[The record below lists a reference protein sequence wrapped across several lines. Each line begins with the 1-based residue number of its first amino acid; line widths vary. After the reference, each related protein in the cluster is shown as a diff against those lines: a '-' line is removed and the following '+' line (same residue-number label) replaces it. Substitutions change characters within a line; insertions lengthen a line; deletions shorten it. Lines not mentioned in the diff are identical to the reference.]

1 MSLIAL
7 LATSATLGTL
17 GGVHCVAMC
26 SGLQKVAVH
35 GLDREPSRTS
45 DGDGRRPR
53 TIIPIASVASP
64 LLPAST
70 PGALRAAAQDLAF
83 QLSRIAGYSLLGGA
97 VGVSSEALRWGAAAA
112 PLMRPVWGLFNAAL
126 LVLGLTLLV
135 LGRQPVWIDG
145 FGRRI
150 WFATASGV
158 SVNVAAN
165 LSANQWPRRIL
176 SGLAWSLLPCGL
188 LYSALAVAALASSAL
203 GGAGV
208 MLAFGAATALDLL
221 AARWLLQAIGVM
233 TGARL
238 ADRAAIGV
246 RIGGALLS
254 AMAIAALL
262 ALALGQPHPFCN
274 T

>member
-7 LATSATLGTL
+7 LATSATLGAL

-35 GLDREPSRTS
+35 GLDRDLPRTS
-45 DGDGRRPR
+45 DGADSRLRR
-53 TIIPIASVASP
+53 TIPIATVAP
-64 LLPAST
+64 PAST
-70 PGALRAAAQDLAF
+70 PGALRAAGEDLVF
-83 QLSRIAGYSLLGGA
+83 QLSRITGYTLLGAA
-97 VGVSSEALRWGAAAA
+97 VGASSEALRWGAAAV

-126 LVLGLTLLV
+126 LVLGLALLV

-150 WFATASGV
+150 WSATTSGV
-158 SVNVAAN
+158 SAN
-165 LSANQWPRRIL
+165 RSATPSPRRIL

-208 MLAFGAATALDLL
+208 MLVFGAATAIDLL
-221 AARWLLQAIGVM
+221 AAGWLLQAIGVVA
-233 TGARL
+233 GARG

-254 AMAIAALL
+254 AMAIAALI

-274 T
+274 S

>member
-7 LATSATLGTL
+7 IATSATLGAL

-35 GLDREPSRTS
+35 GLDRDPSRTR
-45 DGDGRRPR
+45 DGDGARAR
-53 TIIPIASVASP
+53 TIVPIASVS
-64 LLPAST
+64 LPAST
-70 PGALRAAAQDLAF
+70 PGALRTAGQDLVF
-83 QLSRIAGYSLLGGA
+83 QLSRIVGYTLLGAA

-112 PLMRPVWGLFNAAL
+112 PLMRPIWGLFNAAL
-126 LVLGLTLLV
+126 LGLGLALLV

-145 FGRRI
+145 LGRRI
-150 WFATASGV
+150 WSSTASGF
-158 SVNVAAN
+158 SVNFAGTP
-165 LSANQWPRRIL
+165 SANQWPRRIL

-203 GGAGV
+203 GGASV

-221 AARWLLQAIGVM
+221 AARWLLHAIGVM
-233 TGARL
+233 TGTRL
-238 ADRAAIGV
+238 ADHAAIGV

-254 AMAIAALL
+254 LMAIAALF

-274 T
+274 S

>member
-7 LATSATLGTL
+7 IATSATLGAL

-35 GLDREPSRTS
+35 GLDRDPSRTR
-45 DGDGRRPR
+45 DGARARAR
-53 TIIPIASVASP
+53 TIVPSASVS
-64 LLPAST
+64 LPAST
-70 PGALRAAAQDLAF
+70 PGALRTAGQDLVF
-83 QLSRIAGYSLLGGA
+83 QLSRIVGYTLLGAA

-112 PLMRPVWGLFNAAL
+112 PLMRPIWGLFNAAL
-126 LVLGLTLLV
+126 LVLGLALLV

-145 FGRRI
+145 LGRRI
-150 WFATASGV
+150 WSSTASGF
-158 SVNVAAN
+158 SVNFAGTP
-165 LSANQWPRRIL
+165 SANQWPRRIL

-203 GGAGV
+203 GGASV

-221 AARWLLQAIGVM
+221 AARWLLHAIGVM
-233 TGARL
+233 TGTRL
-238 ADRAAIGV
+238 ADHAAIGV

-254 AMAIAALL
+254 LMAIAALF

-274 T
+274 S

>member
-7 LATSATLGTL
+7 LATSATLGAL

-35 GLDREPSRTS
+35 GLDRDPSRTR
-45 DGDGRRPR
+45 DRAGAR
-53 TIIPIASVASP
+53 TIIPIGSVASVG
-64 LLPAST
+64 LPAST
-70 PGALRAAAQDLAF
+70 PGALRTAGQDLVF
-83 QLSRIAGYSLLGGA
+83 QLSRIAGYTLLGAA

-126 LVLGLTLLV
+126 LVLGLALLV

-145 FGRRI
+145 LGRRI
-150 WFATASGV
+150 WSATASGF
-158 SVNVAAN
+158 SVNFAAT

-203 GGAGV
+203 GGASV

-221 AARWLLQAIGVM
+221 AAGWLLQAIGVVA
-233 TGARL
+233 GDRL

-254 AMAIAALL
+254 VMAIAALL

-274 T
+274 A